1 MIVDEIKIKVKA
13 GKGGQ
18 GAVAFDKNLMAK
30 GAAGGS
36 GGHGGSVWFEGV
48 SDLTKLDQ
56 FRFKKEIEAAN
67 GEPGRGQWRDGHTG
81 ADLTVYLP
89 VGTVITN
96 LLSKEQQE
104 ITHVGERILAAKG
117 GNGGKGNFLFRSPKN
132 TSPKQFQPGLPGEEF
147 DFQLELKMIADV
159 GFIGLPN
166 GGKSSL
172 LNALTAAKAKVG
184 NYAFTTLE
192 PNLGAYYELILAD
205 IPGLIE
211 GASEGRGLGARFLR
225 HIERTKYLFHLISAE
240 TQDPVS
246 DYKIIR
252 GELKKYS
259 KELYKKKETV
269 FISKSDLVSEGR
281 IEEIVS
287 ALKEEK
293 VKATPITI
301 ESEDGIKA
309 VRKALEK
316 IQKEKIKIEE

>member
-56 FRFKKEIEAAN
+56 FRFKKEIEATN

-104 ITHVGERILAAKG
+104 ITHVGEKILAAKG

-269 FISKSDLVSEGR
+269 FISKSDLVSEER
-281 IEEIVS
+281 IKEIVS

-316 IQKEKIKIEE
+316 IQKEKIKN